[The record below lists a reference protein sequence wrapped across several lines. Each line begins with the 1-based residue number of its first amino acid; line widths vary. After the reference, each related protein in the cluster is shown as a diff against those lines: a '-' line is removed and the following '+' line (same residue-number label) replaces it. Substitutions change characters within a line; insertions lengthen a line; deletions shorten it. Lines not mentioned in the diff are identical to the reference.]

1 MSFHDLIVS
10 RRSIRQFTD
19 AELSAD
25 DVKEI
30 VEAGLLAPS
39 SKMSRP
45 WHFVLVDDRNV
56 LEQLST
62 TRAVGA
68 MALAKCKLAIVVCA
82 DSRLT
87 GAWIE
92 DASIAATYI
101 QLQAQAKGLGSCWV
115 QVRDRFDAAGV
126 STDERVAEILGI
138 PEEVSVECI
147 VAIGYPA
154 EEKKPQ
160 NIDKLL
166 WERVHVGEW
175 DSK

>member
-1 MSFHDLIVS
+1 MTFHDLIVN
-10 RRSIRQFTD
+10 RRSIRQFDTK
-19 AELSAD
+19 ELSAD

-45 WHFVLVDDRNV
+45 WHFVLVDDPEV
-56 LEQLST
+56 LERLST
-62 TRAVGA
+62 TRSVGA
-68 MALAKCKLAIVVCA
+68 HALAKCKLAVVVCA

-92 DASIAATYI
+92 DASIAATFI
-101 QLQAQAKGLGSCWV
+101 QLQAHDKGLGSCWI

-126 STDERVAEILGI
+126 PTDERIAEILGI
-138 PEEVSVECI
+138 PEEVSVECV
-147 VAIGYPA
+147 VALGYPA

-160 NIDKLL
+160 NTDKLL
-166 WERVHVGEW
+166 WERVHVGKW
-175 DSK
+175 G